1 MALFEMVSGHRSRAG
16 VCCYVK
22 DFLGNVCLCTFNLCQ
37 GVLSK

>member
-1 MALFEMVSGHRSRAG
+1 MALFEMVSGHCSRAG

-22 DFLGNVCLCTFNLCQ
+22 DFLGNVFPCTFNLFQ